1 MSASK
6 KNLIF
11 ILLVF
16 VVVTAYTLFGGGGKD
31 FDFSLENETLTVGGP
46 EEYSFSVPFADIA
59 DVALAEDFDP
69 GLCVSGGSSR
79 KYNWGTWENA
89 AFGEYQLCMLAKL
102 SDCVVVTAADGA
114 HYVFNIESDRTTAEF
129 ASSFR
134 EYLDTPAAEKE

>member
-16 VVVTAYTLFGGGGKD
+16 VVVTAYTLFGGGKGY
-31 FDFSLENETLTVGGP
+31 DFSLENETLTVSGP

-79 KYNWGTWENA
+79 
-89 AFGEYQLCMLAKL
+89 
-102 SDCVVVTAADGA
+102 
-114 HYVFNIESDRTTAEF
+114 
-129 ASSFR
+129 
-134 EYLDTPAAEKE
+134 